1 MSEITA
7 DPDALRDEPS
17 APARRLRGNLGV
29 ASIVFMVVAAA
40 APLGVIGGVVPL
52 GIAAGN
58 GAGFPATFVVSTV
71 ILLFFAAGFTALTP
85 YVEDAGAFFSYV
97 RTALGFPAGIG
108 IAFVALVSY
117 VAIEAGVYGL
127 LGPAG
132 GVIVEL
138 FGGPALPWWVFA
150 AVAFVITT
158 FVGYRNIEL
167 SSRVLAVLLTAEI
180 AIVVVLDAVIVF
192 QGGDHGL
199 SSGIVNPSAIFSGSL
214 GIGLLFAL
222 ISYVGFEATAIFR
235 DEARTPER
243 TIPRATYIAL
253 ILIGVFYAVTSWALI
268 SGWGDEEAESRATD
282 SGSTFLADTAQR
294 YIGVV
299 GTDIITVLYFTS
311 LFACILAFHTVA
323 SRYLFALSQ
332 RDVLP
337 ESLSRPHPKHGSPH
351 RASLWIS
358 GVVAIS
364 VLLAVLFK
372 LDPAAQFYTWFAG
385 ATTVGV
391 IVLLIATS
399 VAVLVYFGKDRRGHS
414 QWRVRVA
421 PALGLLGLLGSLAL
435 ILANLDT
442 LVGGS
447 SILAG
452 VIVGLLV
459 IAFAVGAVVGTR
471 VRDNAVGLS

>member
-7 DPDALRDEPS
+7 APDALAGDPP
-17 APARRLRGNLGV
+17 APVRHLRGNLGV

-71 ILLFFAAGFTALTP
+71 ILLFFAVGFTALTP
-85 YVEDAGAFFSYV
+85 YVEEAGAFFSYV

-132 GVIVEL
+132 GVVVEL
-138 FGGPALPWWVFA
+138 FGGPALPWWLFA
-150 AVAFVITT
+150 AVAFAITT
-158 FVGYRNIEL
+158 YVGYRNIEL
-167 SSRVLAVLLTAEI
+167 SSRVLAVLLSAEI

-199 SSGIVNPSAIFSGSL
+199 SNGIVNPSAIFSGSL

-235 DEARTPER
+235 DEARTPDR

-268 SGWGDEEAESRATD
+268 SGWGR
-282 SGSTFLADTAQR
+282 
-294 YIGVV
+294 
-299 GTDIITVLYFTS
+299 
-311 LFACILAFHTVA
+311 
-323 SRYLFALSQ
+323 
-332 RDVLP
+332 
-337 ESLSRPHPKHGSPH
+337 
-351 RASLWIS
+351 
-358 GVVAIS
+358 
-364 VLLAVLFK
+364 
-372 LDPAAQFYTWFAG
+372 
-385 ATTVGV
+385 
-391 IVLLIATS
+391 
-399 VAVLVYFGKDRRGHS
+399 
-414 QWRVRVA
+414 
-421 PALGLLGLLGSLAL
+421 
-435 ILANLDT
+435 
-442 LVGGS
+442 
-447 SILAG
+447 
-452 VIVGLLV
+452 
-459 IAFAVGAVVGTR
+459 
-471 VRDNAVGLS
+471 